1 MPLLAAA
8 LGTRCRALGLSRQA
22 GTDAAAEGW
31 MQGWRSGL
39 LRLIASRVSQW
50 NRGRKLR
57 SFAEVLRPTSATRV
71 LDVGFSDHEYGD
83 YENYL
88 EKHYPWPRQLT
99 VLGTDEPRECPKKY
113 PDISFVR
120 YDGELFPFET
130 DSFDVACSN
139 AVLEH
144 VGGYD
149 RQVLFVR
156 EMARVA
162 PSVWITTPSR
172 AFPIDTHTLIPL
184 AHWLSRRM
192 RDAIYSKLGKR
203 RATGDSINLLY
214 KGEIKRILRAAGVE
228 RYAILTNR
236 IAFLPLDYVLVIRG
250 SR

>member
-1 MPLLAAA
+1 M
-8 LGTRCRALGLSRQA
+8 
-22 GTDAAAEGW
+22 
-31 MQGWRSGL
+31 
-39 LRLIASRVSQW
+39 LRLTALRVSQW

-57 SFAEVLRPTSATRV
+57 SFLEAIRPTSSTRV

-83 YENYL
+83 HENYL

-99 VLGTDEPRECPKKY
+99 ALGIDEPRECAKKY
-113 PDISFVR
+113 PDIAFVR
-120 YDGELFPFET
+120 YDGDLFPFET

-172 AFPIDTHTLIPL
+172 AFPLDTHTLIPA
-184 AHWLSRRM
+184 AHWLPRRM
-192 RDAIYSKLGKR
+192 RDAVYSKLGKR
-203 RATGDSINLLY
+203 WATGDSINLLY
-214 KGEIKRILRAAGVE
+214 RRDIKRILEAAGVE
-228 RYAILTNR
+228 RYAIRSNR
-236 IAFLPLDYVLVIRG
+236 IAFLPLDYVVMIRRNKFSDEHG
-250 SR
+250 RGQGRF